1 MIVFAE
7 TPHPECLILKYV
19 KYAVPAP
26 AATNVVPRR
35 TFPSTEDRPAD
46 PADDTVSTT
55 GCVET
60 GRTNDDLADFDALE
74 RSATTLNRDNWFLAE
89 QLLERPTAADTR
101 ERSAMDG
108 LPQLEVGGGRVEMGK
123 GPGGKG
129 RGCSWSGR
137 NKMAVSRAEKRSRK
151 PMLITFNQRHAD
163 WSVRHRKMCCA
174 HCRDFM
180 LRRTRFEKRCHINA
194 DLFML

>member
-1 MIVFAE
+1 MMVLAE

-19 KYAVPAP
+19 KYTVPTP

-35 TFPSTEDRPAD
+35 TSPRPDERPAD
-46 PADDTVSTT
+46 PADDGASTA
-55 GCVET
+55 GCVEM

-108 LPQLEVGGGRVEMGK
+108 LPQLEVGGGRVEMARDGGGGRQGDARGPVGIKWLCEQDGK
-123 GPGGKG
+123 
-129 RGCSWSGR
+129 
-137 NKMAVSRAEKRSRK
+137 A
-151 PMLITFNQRHAD
+151 IT
-163 WSVRHRKMCCA
+163 
-174 HCRDFM
+174 
-180 LRRTRFEKRCHINA
+180 
-194 DLFML
+194 